1 MHKFMSLVKRNC
13 LVYLRDRSAV
23 FFSMIS
29 MLVVL
34 MLMGVFLGHMNINAV
49 TELLNQYGGV
59 RDTILD
65 KENAVHLVEY
75 WTLAGILVV
84 NAINVTLAVI
94 GVMVNDSSENRLQS
108 FYTSPASKN
117 MISISYIVTA
127 IIMGEIFCFITLI
140 AGLAYIYVTG
150 GVLLS
155 ITAILPIMLVSLVT
169 SGIFAIIMYLMAI
182 FAKTNG
188 AWSSIGLIVGTL
200 VGFLGA
206 IYLPMGELPAKVGD
220 VLKYMPILH
229 AASLMRKIFCKD
241 YLDLIFG
248 DMPEELVTTY
258 QEHMGINVVMGE
270 NIVSSNFQILFMIIC
285 GMIALLGV
293 VLIVRK
299 KNVNDR

>member
-59 RDTILD
+59 RDTVLD

-117 MISISYIVTA
+117 MIDRKSTR
-127 IIMGEIFCFITLI
+127 L
-140 AGLAYIYVTG
+140 
-150 GVLLS
+150 
-155 ITAILPIMLVSLVT
+155 
-169 SGIFAIIMYLMAI
+169 
-182 FAKTNG
+182 N
-188 AWSSIGLIVGTL
+188 SSHL
-200 VGFLGA
+200 
-206 IYLPMGELPAKVGD
+206 
-220 VLKYMPILH
+220 
-229 AASLMRKIFCKD
+229 
-241 YLDLIFG
+241 
-248 DMPEELVTTY
+248 
-258 QEHMGINVVMGE
+258 
-270 NIVSSNFQILFMIIC
+270 
-285 GMIALLGV
+285 
-293 VLIVRK
+293 
-299 KNVNDR
+299 